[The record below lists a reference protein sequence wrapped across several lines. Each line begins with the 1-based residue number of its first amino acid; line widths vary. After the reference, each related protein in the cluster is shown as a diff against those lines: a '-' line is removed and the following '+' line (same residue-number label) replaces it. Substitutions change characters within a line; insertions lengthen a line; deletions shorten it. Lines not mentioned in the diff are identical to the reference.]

1 MKLKWKCCRKMLF
14 SLAVN
19 LKDIR
24 GDNILFSFPVSP
36 MMFLIYYINLWWVA
50 ISQLWQIRI
59 KSYQHCYVT
68 IKYVVIFGKLKS
80 WWRQRTMWWFKMGLQ
95 YQFRGCLPS
104 ALALHSL
111 HMLIYCVWYLSWLEM
126 KERRGE
132 GWKKHLP

>member
-14 SLAVN
+14 FLAVN
-19 LKDIR
+19 LKHIR

-36 MMFLIYYINLWWVA
+36 MMLLIYYINLWWVA

-80 WWRQRTMWWFKMGLQ
+80 WWRQRTMWWLEMGLQ
-95 YQFRGCLPS
+95 YQFGGCLPS

-126 KERRGE
+126 EERRGE